1 MKMFSSLILITA
13 LAATGCKKKE
23 AAPAPTPVTEG
34 SGSAVAAGSAADG
47 SAAAAGS
54 ADGSAAVATGSGTTA
69 PAPDPDADFIA
80 VYATHAKPKPD
91 DPVTVKFEK
100 FAVTKAS
107 FDPKKVEGGTATI
120 ELDLASLNSASEK
133 RDAHLKSESYINL
146 SKYTTAT
153 IDIGNVKKKDGATYT
168 ADAKVKF
175 RDIERTYPVTFEV
188 IGSTDDSIR
197 VRGEHEF
204 PRGDFKVGK
213 ETTDPDESVA
223 GPLKIKL
230 QLTLKKT

>member
-1 MKMFSSLILITA
+1 MKMFSSLLLITA
-13 LAATGCKKKE
+13 LAVSPACKKKE
-23 AAPAPTPVTEG
+23 AAPTPTPVTEG
-34 SGSAVAAGSAADG
+34 SGSAAAGSAAAG
-47 SAAAAGS
+47 SAVAEGSAAAGS
-54 ADGSAAVATGSGTTA
+54 AAAGSGTTA
-69 PAPDPDADFIA
+69 VAPDPASDFIA
-80 VYATHAKPKPD
+80 VEAAHAKPKPD

-100 FAVTKAS
+100 FAVTKAT
-107 FDPKKVEGGTATI
+107 FDPKNVEGGTATI

-175 RDIERTYPVTFEV
+175 RDIEKTYPVTFEV
-188 IGSTDDSIR
+188 VGSTEDSIR
-197 VRGEHEF
+197 VKGEHEF
-204 PRGDFKVGK
+204 PRADFKVGK
-213 ETTDPDESVA
+213 DNSDPDESVA
-223 GPLKIKL
+223 GPLKVKL